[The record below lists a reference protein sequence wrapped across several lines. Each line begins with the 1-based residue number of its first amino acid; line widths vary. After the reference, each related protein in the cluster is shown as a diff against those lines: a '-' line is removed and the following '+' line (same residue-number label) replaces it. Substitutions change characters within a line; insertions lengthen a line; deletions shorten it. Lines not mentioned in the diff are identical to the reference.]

1 MANKEPMVAFLEEA
15 DKMIRGI
22 VTDGVSLLISFLA
35 QQQFPN
41 YFVRWVTQS
50 VEPG

>member
-22 VTDGVSLLISFLA
+22 VTDGVSLLISFLLNSN
-35 QQQFPN
+35 FPIIL
-41 YFVRWVTQS
+41 
-50 VEPG
+50 

>member
-22 VTDGVSLLISFLA
+22 VTDGVSLFSVE
-35 QQQFPN
+35 QQFPN
-41 YFVRWVTQS
+41 YFVRWVTQL